1 MNPPPLLLK
10 IALSLLVVAICYGA
24 GLTIPLTLAWVLLG
38 AEPERQ
44 VVLERVMRVGEIL
57 LVFGFSSLGIWQ
69 IFSNHLLLGVGIA
82 LASWLVALIYLIFS
96 DVLVRVILFLQ
107 GQ

>member
-24 GLTIPLTLAWVLLG
+24 GLTIPLTLVWVLLG

-57 LVFGFSSLGIWQ
+57 LVFGLSSLGIWQ

-96 DVLVRVILFLQ
+96 DVLVSVILFLQ